1 MSLIKR
7 TNRPNRDNNLQTNK
21 KSKIHPEETN
31 IIFKVHWNSNP
42 IEFKEKDKSPDI
54 ILNYQFGMFKS
65 SGLSDIRNLVSCQEN
80 NAIIISKEDNKLFVD
95 SSDEGDDGI
104 DYLAHYLLSRG

>member
-7 TNRPNRDNNLQTNK
+7 TNRPNRDYSTNK
-21 KSKIHPEETN
+21 KSKIHPEEAN

-42 IEFKEKDKSPDI
+42 IEFEPKDKSPDI
-54 ILNYQFGMFKS
+54 ILNYQFGLFKS
-65 SGLSDIRNLVSCQEN
+65 TGLSDIRNLVSSQEN
-80 NAIIISKEDNKLFVD
+80 NAIMISTEDNKLYVD
-95 SSDEGDDGI
+95 DSADEDDGI